1 MTIQE
6 CYQVVGGDYAQVE
19 KRLPGIHLI
28 RKFIAKFLDDGSY
41 PELCRAMEQG
51 QTEEA
56 FRAAHTL
63 KGVSANLGFD
73 RLTASS
79 GELTELLQGRCRNCP
94 ADPYFF
100 HRQQLPLCFF
110 FARYRAASARSIS
123 SAEGRSSVPHR
134 AIPPEHAAWR
144 PSGRGNS

>member
-6 CYQVVGGDYAQVE
+6 CYQKLGGDYAQVE

-28 RKFIAKFLDDGSY
+28 RRFIAKFLDDGSY

-51 QTEEA
+51 QTEES

-79 GELTELLQGRCRNCP
+79 GELTELLRGRTDGIPTEAVPLLDIVRQDYELT
-94 ADPYFF
+94 AD
-100 HRQQLPLCFF
+100 
-110 FARYRAASARSIS
+110 AIRAYLRSDDQ
-123 SAEGRSSVPHR
+123 A
-134 AIPPEHAAWR
+134 
-144 PSGRGNS
+144 

>member
-6 CYQVVGGDYAQVE
+6 CYQKLGGDYAQVE

-41 PELCRAMEQG
+41 PELCRAMEQR

-79 GELTELLQGRCRNCP
+79 GELTELLRGRTDGIPTEAVPLLDMVRQDYELT
-94 ADPYFF
+94 AD
-100 HRQQLPLCFF
+100 
-110 FARYRAASARSIS
+110 AIRAYL
-123 SAEGRSSVPHR
+123 
-134 AIPPEHAAWR
+134 
-144 PSGRGNS
+144 NSDGQA

>member
-6 CYQVVGGDYAQVE
+6 CYQVLGGDYAQVE

-28 RKFIAKFLDDGSY
+28 RRFVAKFLDDGSY

-79 GELTELLQGRCRNCP
+79 GELTELLRGRTDGIPTEAVPLLDMVRQDYELT
-94 ADPYFF
+94 AD
-100 HRQQLPLCFF
+100 
-110 FARYRAASARSIS
+110 AIRAYL
-123 SAEGRSSVPHR
+123 
-134 AIPPEHAAWR
+134 
-144 PSGRGNS
+144 NSDDQA

>member
-6 CYQVVGGDYAQVE
+6 CYQVLGGDYAQVE

-28 RKFIAKFLDDGSY
+28 RRFIAKFLDDGSY

-79 GELTELLQGRCRNCP
+79 GELTELLRGRTDGIPTEAVPLLDIVRQDYELT
-94 ADPYFF
+94 AD
-100 HRQQLPLCFF
+100 
-110 FARYRAASARSIS
+110 AIRAYL
-123 SAEGRSSVPHR
+123 
-134 AIPPEHAAWR
+134 
-144 PSGRGNS
+144 NSDGQA

>member
-6 CYQVVGGDYAQVE
+6 CYQVLGGDYAQVE

-79 GELTELLQGRCRNCP
+79 GELTELLRGKTDGIPTEAVPLLDMVRQDYELT
-94 ADPYFF
+94 AD
-100 HRQQLPLCFF
+100 
-110 FARYRAASARSIS
+110 AIRAYL
-123 SAEGRSSVPHR
+123 
-134 AIPPEHAAWR
+134 
-144 PSGRGNS
+144 NSDGQA

>member
-6 CYQVVGGDYAQVE
+6 CYQKLGGDYAQVE

-28 RKFIAKFLDDGSY
+28 RRFIAKFLDDGSY

-51 QTEEA
+51 QTEES

-79 GELTELLQGRCRNCP
+79 GELTELLRGRTDGIPTEAVPLLDMVRQDYELT
-94 ADPYFF
+94 AD
-100 HRQQLPLCFF
+100 
-110 FARYRAASARSIS
+110 
-123 SAEGRSSVPHR
+123 
-134 AIPPEHAAWR
+134 AIRTYLNADGQA
-144 PSGRGNS
+144 

>member
-6 CYQVVGGDYAQVE
+6 CYQKLGGDYVQVE

-51 QTEEA
+51 QTEES

-79 GELTELLQGRCRNCP
+79 GDLTELLRGRTDGIPTEAVPLLDMVRQDYELT
-94 ADPYFF
+94 AD
-100 HRQQLPLCFF
+100 
-110 FARYRAASARSIS
+110 AIRAYL
-123 SAEGRSSVPHR
+123 
-134 AIPPEHAAWR
+134 
-144 PSGRGNS
+144 NSDGQA

>member
-6 CYQVVGGDYAQVE
+6 CYQKLGGDYAQVE

-28 RKFIAKFLDDGSY
+28 RRFIAKFLDDGSY

-51 QTEEA
+51 QTEEV

-79 GELTELLQGRCRNCP
+79 GELTELLRGRTDGIPTETVPLLDMVRQDYELT
-94 ADPYFF
+94 AD
-100 HRQQLPLCFF
+100 
-110 FARYRAASARSIS
+110 AIRAYL
-123 SAEGRSSVPHR
+123 
-134 AIPPEHAAWR
+134 
-144 PSGRGNS
+144 NSDGQA

>member
-6 CYQVVGGDYAQVE
+6 CYQVLGGDYAQVE

-51 QTEEA
+51 QTEEV

-63 KGVSANLGFD
+63 KSVSANLGFD

-79 GELTELLQGRCRNCP
+79 GELTELLRGRTDGIPTEAVPLLDMVRQDYELT
-94 ADPYFF
+94 AD
-100 HRQQLPLCFF
+100 
-110 FARYRAASARSIS
+110 AIRAYL
-123 SAEGRSSVPHR
+123 
-134 AIPPEHAAWR
+134 
-144 PSGRGNS
+144 NSDGQA

>member
-6 CYQVVGGDYAQVE
+6 CYQKLGGDYAQVE

-28 RKFIAKFLDDGSY
+28 RRFIAKFLDDGSY

-79 GELTELLQGRCRNCP
+79 GELTELLRGRTDGIPTEAVPLLDMVRQDYELT
-94 ADPYFF
+94 AD
-100 HRQQLPLCFF
+100 
-110 FARYRAASARSIS
+110 
-123 SAEGRSSVPHR
+123 
-134 AIPPEHAAWR
+134 AIR
-144 PSGRGNS
+144 TYLNSDGQA

>member
-6 CYQVVGGDYAQVE
+6 CYQKLGGDYAQVE

-79 GELTELLQGRCRNCP
+79 GELTELLRGKTDGIPTEAVPLLDMVRQDYELT
-94 ADPYFF
+94 AD
-100 HRQQLPLCFF
+100 
-110 FARYRAASARSIS
+110 AIRAYL
-123 SAEGRSSVPHR
+123 
-134 AIPPEHAAWR
+134 
-144 PSGRGNS
+144 NSDGQA

>member
-6 CYQVVGGDYAQVE
+6 CYQVLGGDYAQVE

-79 GELTELLQGRCRNCP
+79 GELTELLRGRTDGIPTEVVPLLDMVRQDYELT
-94 ADPYFF
+94 AD
-100 HRQQLPLCFF
+100 
-110 FARYRAASARSIS
+110 AIRAYL
-123 SAEGRSSVPHR
+123 
-134 AIPPEHAAWR
+134 
-144 PSGRGNS
+144 NSDDQA

>member
-6 CYQVVGGDYAQVE
+6 CYQKLGGDYAQVE

-28 RKFIAKFLDDGSY
+28 RRFIAKFLDDGIY

-79 GELTELLQGRCRNCP
+79 GELTELLRGRTDGIPTEAVPLLDMVRQDYELT
-94 ADPYFF
+94 AD
-100 HRQQLPLCFF
+100 
-110 FARYRAASARSIS
+110 AIRAYL
-123 SAEGRSSVPHR
+123 
-134 AIPPEHAAWR
+134 
-144 PSGRGNS
+144 NSDDQA

>member
-6 CYQVVGGDYAQVE
+6 CYQKLGGDYAQVE

-51 QTEEA
+51 QTEES

-79 GELTELLQGRCRNCP
+79 GELTELLRGRTDGIPTEAVPLLDMVRQDYELT
-94 ADPYFF
+94 AD
-100 HRQQLPLCFF
+100 
-110 FARYRAASARSIS
+110 AIRAYL
-123 SAEGRSSVPHR
+123 
-134 AIPPEHAAWR
+134 
-144 PSGRGNS
+144 NSDDQA